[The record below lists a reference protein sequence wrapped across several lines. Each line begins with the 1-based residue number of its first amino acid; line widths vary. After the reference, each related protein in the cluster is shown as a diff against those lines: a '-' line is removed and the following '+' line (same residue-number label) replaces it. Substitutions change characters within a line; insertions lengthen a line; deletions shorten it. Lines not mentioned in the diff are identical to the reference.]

1 MNEHDAEFGARRLIS
16 KVAQPAL
23 PVVLKPYLDHV
34 GAVLK
39 PQDDLSPD
47 EPGFSFEHKGKWYI
61 AVNAKD
67 SEERQRFTI
76 CHEIA
81 HIELRI
87 PSDHVEQPS
96 WTFVKRTQNEMFCD
110 VFASELLLPVA
121 LFKPLV
127 DQQTL
132 SFERL
137 DELRRLSVASVMAV
151 GSRAAALSSG
161 PCAFVFSERGLIR
174 YASRSTSLRALN
186 GWIAPRT
193 SIPAGT
199 PSALARAG
207 EPLSCPE
214 EVESDLWLS
223 DWDRGGTIVEEAR
236 HLPKWDQTLT
246 LLRFEEYEEDDLGSV
261 RSTRDHDGDTLL
273 EELNGVLPW
282 PGKKHRK

>member
-1 MNEHDAEFGARRLIS
+1 MNEHEAEFGARRLLS
-16 KVAQPAL
+16 KVAQPSL
-23 PVVLKPYLDHV
+23 PVVLKPYLDHI

-47 EPGFSFEHKGKWYI
+47 EPGFSFQHKSKWYI

-67 SEERQRFTI
+67 SEDRQRFTI

-81 HIELRI
+81 HIELQI
-87 PSDHVEQPS
+87 PSDHAEQPS
-96 WTFVKRTQNEMFCD
+96 WSLVKRTPNEMYCD
-110 VFASELLLPVA
+110 IFASELLLPVA

-132 SFERL
+132 SFERF
-137 DELRRLSVASVMAV
+137 DELRRHCVASVMAI

-161 PCAFVFSERGLIR
+161 LCAFVFSEHGLIR

-193 SIPAGT
+193 ALPPGT

-207 EPLSCPE
+207 KPADGPE
-214 EVESDLWLS
+214 EVEPDLWLS
-223 DWDRGGTIVEEAR
+223 DWDRGGTVIEEAR
-236 HLPKWDQTLT
+236 HLPQWDQTLT
-246 LLRFEEYEEDDLGSV
+246 LLRFEEDLEEELRAAG
-261 RSTRDHDGDTLL
+261 STRDRSDESLI
-273 EELNGVLPW
+273 EELDGVLPW
-282 PGKKHRK
+282 PGKRRRK